1 MPICRSS
8 IRHLAVLASLGS
20 LVALSGCQS
29 SDGAASAAAQP
40 AEVNV
45 EELRAY
51 CPQVILE
58 TDGTVWSQ
66 YERGGDGD
74 AARLVH
80 RTTIS
85 ETTRAC
91 SYSAD
96 AITVNVAVAGRIV
109 PGPVG
114 GAGQVAVP
122 LVVEARRGG
131 EVIYSNPVNYGVQV
145 TDTAGATQFV
155 FNDPAVP
162 VPQAGAQQTRI
173 FVRIDVPEAR

>member
-1 MPICRSS
+1 MPNCRSS

-20 LVALSGCQS
+20 LLAVSGCQS
-29 SDGAASAAAQP
+29 NDGVATAAAQP

-66 YERGGDGD
+66 YQRGGEGD
-74 AARLVH
+74 EAKLVQ

-85 ETTRAC
+85 NTTRAC

-96 AITVNVAVAGRIV
+96 AITVNVAIAGRIV
-109 PGPVG
+109 PGPV
-114 GAGQVAVP
+114 ASTGQVSLP

-145 TDTAGATQFV
+145 ADTAGATQFV
-155 FNDPAVP
+155 FNDPAVLI
-162 VPQAGAQQTRI
+162 PQAGAQQTRI
-173 FVRIDVPEAR
+173 FVRMNVPEAR

>member
-8 IRHLAVLASLGS
+8 IRHLAVLAGLGS
-20 LVALSGCQS
+20 LVAVSGCQS
-29 SDGAASAAAQP
+29 NDGSATAAQAAA
-40 AEVNV
+40 VNV

-58 TDGTVWSQ
+58 TEGTVWSQ
-66 YERGGDGD
+66 YERGGEGD
-74 AARLVH
+74 AAKLVR

-96 AITVNVAVAGRIV
+96 AITVNVAVAGRVV

-114 GAGQVAVP
+114 SPGQVSVP

-145 TDTAGATQFV
+145 ADTAGATQFV
-155 FNDPAVP
+155 FNDPAVLI
-162 VPQAGAQQTRI
+162 PQAGAQQTRI

>member
-8 IRHLAVLASLGS
+8 IRHLAMLASLG
-20 LVALSGCQS
+20 ALLAAAGCQS
-29 SDGAASAAAQP
+29 NDGVAVAAQP
-40 AEVNV
+40 AEVNI
-45 EELRAY
+45 EELRAF
-51 CPQVILE
+51 CPQVVLE

-66 YERGGDGD
+66 YERGGEGD
-74 AARLVH
+74 EARLIH

-85 ETTRAC
+85 DSTRAC

-96 AITVNVAVAGRIV
+96 AITVNIAVAGRVV

-114 GAGQVAVP
+114 SPGQLSLP

-155 FNDPAVP
+155 FNDPAVLI
-162 VPQAGAQQTRI
+162 PQAGAQQTRI
-173 FVRIDVPEAR
+173 FVRMNVPSN

>member
-20 LVALSGCQS
+20 LLAAAGCQS
-29 SDGAASAAAQP
+29 GDGAAAVAAQP
-40 AEVNV
+40 AQVNV

-74 AARLVH
+74 AARLVQ

-96 AITVNVAVAGRIV
+96 AITVNVAVAGRVV
-109 PGPVG
+109 PGPAG
-114 GAGQVAVP
+114 SPGQVSLP

-145 TDTAGATQFV
+145 ADTAGATQFV
-155 FNDPAVP
+155 FSDPAIL

-173 FVRIDVPEAR
+173 FVRIDVPETR

>member
-20 LVALSGCQS
+20 LLATAGCQS
-29 SDGAASAAAQP
+29 SDGAAVAAQP
-40 AEVNV
+40 AQVNV

-58 TDGTVWSQ
+58 TTGTVWSQ
-66 YERGGDGD
+66 YERGGEGD
-74 AARLVH
+74 AARLVQ

-85 ETTRAC
+85 DTTRAC

-96 AITVNVAVAGRIV
+96 AITVNVAVAGRVV
-109 PGPVG
+109 PGPAG
-114 GAGQVAVP
+114 RPGQVSLP

-131 EVIYSNPVNYGVQV
+131 EVVYSNPVNYGVQV

-155 FNDPAVP
+155 FNDPAILI
-162 VPQAGAQQTRI
+162 PQAGAQQTRI
-173 FVRIDVPEAR
+173 FVRLAVPEAR